1 VTMPEVLIITPVK
14 PGEADAL
21 KRYLAGLPR
30 DPVATTRDGPR
41 QPVRSP
47 FSTTLPPTHFAR
59 LVVIE
64 LHRRFHLMFSSRFD
78 GAVAEYLRA
87 LAATEEALTIWG
99 HCEVPSVGGAL
110 DRERLERYLGDPRQ
124 RLESQYVVG
133 AFPDAV
139 TVGQVN
145 AAVTLR
151 AELSAFAA
159 RAAGLGQTALAHEF
173 RQLPAIR
180 HLFARL

>member
-1 VTMPEVLIITPVK
+1 MPDVLIITPVK
-14 PGEADAL
+14 PGEEDAL
-21 KRYLAGLPR
+21 KHHLAGLPR

-47 FSTTLPPTHFAR
+47 FSGTLPPTHFAR
-59 LVVIE
+59 LVVIK
-64 LHRRFHLMFSSRFD
+64 LHGRPHLMFSSRFD
-78 GAVAEYLRA
+78 GAVEEYLRA

-99 HCEVPSVGGAL
+99 RCEVPSVPGGL
-110 DRERLERYLGDPRQ
+110 DHERLERYLGDPRQ

-133 AFPDAV
+133 AFPDTV
-139 TVGQVN
+139 TVGQIN
-145 AAVTLR
+145 AALTLR
-151 AELSAFAA
+151 AELSAFAV

-180 HLFARL
+180 HLLARL